1 MNGEPRRDRKCG
13 KTYGKRVKLV
23 ITIKTRKKFELVLS
37 LENYCEVFKERFYV
51 VSGFRLHLDASSSS
65 SYQDR

>member
-37 LENYCEVFKERFYV
+37 LENYCEVFKERFYAAD
-51 VSGFRLHLDASSSS
+51 SD
-65 SYQDR
+65 YT